1 MGHDGNK
8 NFEIFVE
15 SQDDI
20 RGMIAYCIYRFEKA
34 IKFKDKTPT
43 DDEVEEFRKLCVTG
57 HDYDE
62 IRDRAT
68 EAVERFADR
77 VIKNHSHHK
86 FWYDVRV
93 GVLAG
98 IIAAVI
104 APFFWYGAVALI
116 KKSNITTE
124 LDGVAHATP

>member
-15 SQDDI
+15 GQDDI

-34 IKFKDKTPT
+34 NIFKDKTPT
-43 DDEVEEFRKLCVTG
+43 EGEIEDFRKLCVTG
-57 HDYDE
+57 RDDDE
-62 IRDRAT
+62 IRAPAT
-68 EAVERFADR
+68 EALERFVDR
-77 VIKNHSHHK
+77 VIKNHSHRK

-93 GVLAG
+93 GILAG

-104 APFFWYGAVALI
+104 APFFWYGALFVI
-116 KKSNITTE
+116 KKSNVTTE
-124 LDGVAHATP
+124 LDGVAHATR